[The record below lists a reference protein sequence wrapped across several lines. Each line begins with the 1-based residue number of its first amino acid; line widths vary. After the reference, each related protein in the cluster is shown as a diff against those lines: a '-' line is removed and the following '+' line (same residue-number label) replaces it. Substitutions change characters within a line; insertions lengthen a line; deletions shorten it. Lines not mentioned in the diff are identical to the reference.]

1 MRAFVVHR
9 PRLAALILVVIRC
22 LKMCGG
28 GVDDVTTAAL
38 AGCFLW
44 CAFIASFFFDIIGD
58 KNITLPAALW
68 PRALLDL

>member
-9 PRLAALILVVIRC
+9 PPLFVVIRC

-28 GVDDVTTAAL
+28 GVYVLTTAAL

-44 CAFIASFFFDIIGD
+44 CAFIASF
-58 KNITLPAALW
+58 L
-68 PRALLDL
+68 